1 MVYISSFKEKEQM
14 PWNDVFA
21 GRSKGESLMEKQE
34 QIHWL
39 LDSRQMEIEYLKEI
53 IRSLGN
59 TKERLLDIITNPG
72 NYDEQT
78 VQRAWDHLKM
88 IDLRLLGERDWVKI
102 HNEMINVKRELK
114 KIRKWCRQRKRDHGD
129 GK

>member
-1 MVYISSFKEKEQM
+1 M
-14 PWNDVFA
+14 PWNDVSA
-21 GRSKGESLMEKQE
+21 GRSKGESLMEKQG

-102 HNEMINVKRELK
+102 HNEMINVKWELK

>member
-1 MVYISSFKEKEQM
+1 
-14 PWNDVFA
+14 
-21 GRSKGESLMEKQE
+21 
-34 QIHWL
+34 
-39 LDSRQMEIEYLKEI
+39 MEIEKEI

-88 IDLRLLGERDWVKI
+88 IDLRLLGEIDWVKI